1 MTPASS
7 PGPQHRLPDMRGLR
21 RRHEHLEAVLAGVAG
36 ARDRDAHAGDFAG
49 GEPVVLHL
57 RQRHRRERLQHVERG
72 RPLQRQQRVPVARV
86 HGRGVGELGHLA
98 ADPGVVLLDVRRV
111 DDQQEVVVGQAI
123 HEQVVDERAGWRR
136 ERGVVDLPDGE
147 ARGVVGGDLLDGR
160 QRVGAGDL
168 DLAHVA
174 HVEQAGPRPDGH
186 VLVGDPG
193 ILDGHVPAA
202 ERHHASLVAEVRG
215 VQRGLLEGGL
225 GVGHAVKGA
234 VRVDRNPSTIQ
245 PQGQGLKKRAAPRC
259 WEAPCPSP

>member
-1 MTPASS
+1 MTPALAPAS
-7 PGPQHRLPDMRGLR
+7 QHRLPDMRGLR

-36 ARDRDAHAGDFAG
+36 ARDRAAHAGHFAG

-57 RQRHRRERLQHVERG
+57 ASGTAVSVCSTSSAAGPCSASSAYRLLVLTAG
-72 RPLQRQQRVPVARV
+72 ASAKSA
-86 HGRGVGELGHLA
+86 HLA
-98 ADPGVVLLDVRRV
+98 ANPGVVLLDVRGV
-111 DDQQEVVVGQAI
+111 DDQQEVVVGHAV
-123 HEQVVDERAGWRR
+123 HEQVVDEGAGWRG

-147 ARGVVGGDLLDGR
+147 ARGVVGRDLLHGR

-174 HVEQAGPRPDGH
+174 HVEQAGPCPDGH
-186 VLVGDPG
+186 VFVGDAG
-193 ILDGHVPAA
+193 VLDGHVPAA

-225 GVGHAVKGA
+225 GVGHAVEGA

-245 PQGQGLKKRAAPRC
+245 PQGQGLKERPLA
-259 WEAPCPSP
+259 